1 MNTGEVFDDCQDIDL
16 ETIDKITE
24 FYSNEPGN
32 LLPILRNVQKETKYL
47 ADDVLIRIADNL
59 DIPLSQIYGVATFYS
74 LFTVKP
80 KGKYIVRVCEDAPCH
95 VLDAPKIYEALQE
108 YLGISAGQTT
118 QDGLFSLEFTSCL
131 GLCGVAPVIMVNEEV
146 YGKVTPDIIPA
157 ILAKY
162 KGRQLSE

>member
-1 MNTGEVFDDCQDIDL
+1 MKTGEVFDGSQDIDL
-16 ETIDKITE
+16 ETIDKITA

-32 LLPILRNVQKETKYL
+32 LLPILRDVQKETKYL
-47 ADDVLIRIADNL
+47 SDNILIRIADNL
-59 DIPLSQIYGVATFYS
+59 DIPLSQVYGVATFYS

-108 YLGISAGQTT
+108 YLGSSAGQTT

-146 YGKVTPDIIPA
+146 YGKITPDMIPA
-157 ILAKY
+157 ILGKY
-162 KGRQLSE
+162 KS

>member
-1 MNTGEVFDDCQDIDL
+1 MNTGEVFDDSQYIDL

-32 LLPILRNVQKETKYL
+32 LLPILRDVQKETKYL
-47 ADDVLIRIADNL
+47 SDDILIRIADNL
-59 DIPLSQIYGVATFYS
+59 DIPLSQVYGVATFYS

-108 YLGISAGQTT
+108 CLGISAGQTT

-146 YGKVTPDIIPA
+146 YGKITPDMIPA

-162 KGRQLSE
+162 KG

>member
-1 MNTGEVFDDCQDIDL
+1 MKTGEVFDGSQDIDL
-16 ETIDKITE
+16 ETIDKITA

-32 LLPILRNVQKETKYL
+32 LLPILRDVQKETKYL
-47 ADDVLIRIADNL
+47 SDNILIRIADNL
-59 DIPLSQIYGVATFYS
+59 DIPLSQVYGVATFYS

-108 YLGISAGQTT
+108 YLGINAGQTT

-146 YGKVTPDIIPA
+146 YGKVTPDMIPA

-162 KGRQLSE
+162 KG

>member
-1 MNTGEVFDDCQDIDL
+1 MNTGEVFDDSQYIDL
-16 ETIDKITE
+16 ETIDKITK

-32 LLPILRNVQKETKYL
+32 LLPILRDVQKETKYL
-47 ADDVLIRIADNL
+47 SDDVLIRIADNL
-59 DIPLSQIYGVATFYS
+59 DIPLSQVYGVATFYS

-108 YLGISAGQTT
+108 CLGISAGQTT